1 MRGRRKD
8 RRRRKLFEICVKFL
22 RVIVFTEPTGIKEST
37 IWGET
42 PPPANIAAQSH
53 ITQLHFHN
61 KTYKQICFSSGH
73 ETTFELCWDLICAAS
88 FLHTYYF
95 PKTKSGF
102 QSRTPVHTH
111 TCSRSPTLTVYKHI
125 TSLCV
130 PLAVT
135 HGVRGSSLFLCLMC
149 SRPCNNTNILQ
160 HMHARSNHWSLSKL
174 STGHWPLTK
183 ALIMKIVLYSKYT
196 LETHK
201 CVDVISSQ

>member
-8 RRRRKLFEICVKFL
+8 RRRRKLFEICVKFF

-42 PPPANIAAQSH
+42 PPPCKHS
-53 ITQLHFHN
+53 
-61 KTYKQICFSSGH
+61 C
-73 ETTFELCWDLICAAS
+73 TFELCWDLICAAS

-135 HGVRGSSLFLCLMC
+135 HGVHGSSLFLCLMC

>member
-22 RVIVFTEPTGIKEST
+22 RVIVFTEPTGIKECT
-37 IWGET
+37 IWGE

-73 ETTFELCWDLICAAS
+73 ETTFELCWDLICVAS
-88 FLHTYYF
+88 SFILTI
-95 PKTKSGF
+95 F
-102 QSRTPVHTH
+102 QRQSQDFRAELQYTH

-135 HGVRGSSLFLCLMC
+135 HGVHGSSLFLCLMC